1 MKKLL
6 MTKEKYE
13 ELKSIV
19 ESKVKTY
26 NSYLSGNYEPDKVKN
41 LIRFSY
47 AMEFRDNPSEKEVRC
62 ILNEICAIYDV
73 PMILFLNNSIV
84 TFCNDEIYI
93 TTKPLEN
100 FKKNSCVVIKQC
112 DKDSLRDDPIH
123 LLSEGISVRKLRKM
137 MKKM

>member
-47 AMEFRDNPSEKEVRC
+47 AMEFRDNPSEK
-62 ILNEICAIYDV
+62 
-73 PMILFLNNSIV
+73 
-84 TFCNDEIYI
+84 
-93 TTKPLEN
+93 
-100 FKKNSCVVIKQC
+100 
-112 DKDSLRDDPIH
+112 
-123 LLSEGISVRKLRKM
+123 
-137 MKKM
+137 